1 MTTHLTDRILV
12 PLANEADA
20 ERTVDALETRLDPA
34 ESELLFVHVI
44 EKAGGAP
51 DKAPLAA
58 REKQAE
64 GIFEIVR
71 DEFVDAD
78 LRFET
83 ELRYDTSVT
92 DAVLAA
98 ADEFDATVIA
108 FVPRPERRITALLTR
123 DLTDRLVSNDR
134 YPVVVLPRPRE
145 E

>member
-1 MTTHLTDRILV
+1 MTAHLTDRILV
-12 PLANEADA
+12 PLANEEDA
-20 ERTVDALETRLDPA
+20 TQTVDALETRLDPA

-51 DKAPLAA
+51 DKAPLEA
-58 REKQAE
+58 REEQAE
-64 GIFEIVR
+64 RIFDIVR
-71 DEFVDAD
+71 DEFDD
-78 LRFET
+78 IDQHFET

-92 DAVLAA
+92 DAIIDA

-108 FVPRPERRITALLTR
+108 FVPRPEGRLTALLTR
-123 DLTDRLVSNDR
+123 DLTDKLVSNDR

>member
-1 MTTHLTDRILV
+1 MTAHLTDRILV

-58 REKQAE
+58 REEQAE

-98 ADEFDATVIA
+98 AGIEREIGCRSE
-108 FVPRPERRITALLTR
+108 PRPGVLRERILRPLVRQDGIPGFDRR
-123 DLTDRLVSNDR
+123 DIV
-134 YPVVVLPRPRE
+134 
-145 E
+145 